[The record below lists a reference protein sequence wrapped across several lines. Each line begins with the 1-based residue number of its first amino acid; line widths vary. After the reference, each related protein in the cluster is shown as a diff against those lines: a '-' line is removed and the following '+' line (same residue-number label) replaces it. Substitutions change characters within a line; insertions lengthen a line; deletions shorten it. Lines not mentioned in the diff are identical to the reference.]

1 MDFRHDTFLT
11 LCEIGNYTKTAK
23 HLHIT
28 QPAVT
33 QHIQYLEEY
42 YNCKLFVHNNKKIK
56 LTRQGEYLKDF
67 IKTVSADRQRF
78 KKNLSEMHLEEITVQ
93 FGATLS
99 IGEYVMPEIISELLQ
114 KNPKLKIHMHVA
126 NTQTLLEKLNLGQ
139 LDFIV
144 VEGFFNKADYHS
156 KTLSTEKFIPIC
168 SVNSPLAE
176 GTKSL
181 EEITKERL
189 ILRESGSGTRNI
201 LENILKKYNYTVD
214 NFQNTIEIENM
225 NAIKKLVADNLG
237 ISFLYE
243 VVVKREIEEG
253 IIKKINISDFN
264 IVREFNFVFLKDS
277 FFKEEYMSYFNIMK
291 EFIKTEDRI

>member
-42 YNCKLFVHNNKKIK
+42 YNCKLFEYNNKKIK

-181 EEITKERL
+181 EEIIKERL
-189 ILRESGSGTRNI
+189 ILRESGSGTRDI
-201 LENILKKYNYTVD
+201 LESILKKYNYTVD

-277 FFKEEYMSYFNIMK
+277 FFKEEYMNYFNIMK
-291 EFIKTEDRI
+291 ELIEKNSK